1 MATIQEVEQKAKVSV
16 ATVSRYLN
24 NPDIVAQTTA
34 LRVEKAIKDLNY
46 EPSILGRNL
55 RKSESKLWIVLMPS
69 ISNPFY
75 TDIINGIDDT
85 AIEQGYNILLC
96 QTDSN
101 PKREAIYFN
110 LIEIQLADVIISM
123 DPTVN

>member
-1 MATIQEVEQKAKVSV
+1 MATIQEVAQKARVSV

-24 NPDIVAQTTA
+24 NPDIVAKTTG
-34 LRVEKAIKDLNY
+34 LRVEKAIQDLNY

-55 RKSESKLWIVLMPS
+55 RKSESKLLIVLMPS

-75 TDIINGIDDT
+75 TDIINGIEDT

-101 PKREAIYFN
+101 PKRSEERRVGIACRS
-110 LIEIQLADVIISM
+110 L
-123 DPTVN
+123 